1 MLVTCPHCGFL
12 TAPTAPGDG
21 DEPRCPRC
29 GGLLDGPRETAAENA
44 MDGDDAN
51 VAQPSTDA
59 AATGSDAR
67 APDPDAA
74 VASAAPAATD
84 AGVAPQAESP
94 PAPATEAATPT
105 AAIATPAP
113 ATKRASAP
121 RGRAAPSF
129 VRGDAPVP
137 AARRT
142 QRREWIALGVLA
154 ALLPLQLLLAQR
166 DELATQARWR
176 PLLTGVCAVLRCDLP
191 EWREPAAF
199 ALLDRSVQPKPGA
212 AGVLKVSASF
222 RNDAR
227 WAQPWPTLRL
237 SLSDIDGR
245 EAGAR
250 AFAPAEY
257 RRGHAAADVLAP
269 GQSAL
274 VEFDVIEPAPNIV
287 AFSFEFE

>member
-12 TAPTAPGDG
+12 TAPIDAGDG
-21 DEPRCPRC
+21 EALHCPRC
-29 GGLLDGPRETAAENA
+29 GGVLDAADTTATGPDAVDASPSPAADSA
-44 MDGDDAN
+44 DADAN
-51 VAQPSTDA
+51 AATPPSADPAQPSADA
-59 AATGSDAR
+59 PAA
-67 APDPDAA
+67 DP
-74 VASAAPAATD
+74 VADGAAAPAA
-84 AGVAPQAESP
+84 
-94 PAPATEAATPT
+94 AARKRSR
-105 AAIATPAP
+105 AAA
-113 ATKRASAP
+113 AP
-121 RGRAAPSF
+121 RGRNAPSF

-137 AARRT
+137 AARRA

-257 RRGHAAADVLAP
+257 RRGHAASDVLAP